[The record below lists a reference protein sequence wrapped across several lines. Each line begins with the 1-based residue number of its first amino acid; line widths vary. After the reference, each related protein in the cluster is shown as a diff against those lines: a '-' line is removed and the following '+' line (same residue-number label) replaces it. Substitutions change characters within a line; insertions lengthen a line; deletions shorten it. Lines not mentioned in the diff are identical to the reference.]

1 MQVYNYCLS
10 RKYQLL
16 FLTHTICLLGSIQ
29 IALGQISNS
38 PSNTYSPWI
47 NGTYNNLTAS
57 VTKTVA
63 SVLPLCVGGITN
75 VYNLTDESTNNFATV
90 SITGLGCSGTISVK
104 DNDEADIYPAGTWAG
119 FRIGSSGLL
128 SVNIAS
134 EVTITTYLNGTLQ
147 DTYNG
152 VTSLVGL
159 NSNLLLP
166 DGTTNLGFITTKP
179 FNEIRITY
187 SALVGLLFTGTV
199 YHAVIMKF
207 NPGPSINCGLS
218 NPWRQPA
225 YPVQVTNSGFTGVT
239 LGTILNPQNI
249 IDPNINNFATI
260 TLPLGI
266 AATGYISVKDQVTD
280 YTAGHFAG
288 FEISN
293 SALVGVLLLNNVT
306 ITTYLNGVQRQAM
319 TLSTSLIEFPL
330 LTGTG
335 RRAVGFYTGLSFDE
349 IRLTLN
355 QPIGLNLGSTLV
367 FAAIISNTPI
377 SPTSVSTTSPTICQG
392 QSSSLSA
399 TCTNG
404 TLKWYTDIGLIN
416 EVSNNVSP
424 VISTTY
430 YAACINGSCKSV
442 PSQLIITVIPA
453 PTGVTAS
460 PSSICSGQSTS
471 LLGTC
476 SSGILTWYSN
486 SALTTTISSSVTP
499 LSTTTYYG
507 ACVSGTC
514 KTIGVSIIVNVT
526 TTPLAP
532 GSLTASPGAICGGE
546 SSQLSGSCSVG
557 TLSWYTDTGLTIATT
572 STVNP
577 ITNTTYYAACVNGA
591 CKSGASNITLT
602 VCLPD
607 ISPTLDINNLEF
619 LTVGSKRDFVV
630 NIYEINGGS
639 AQPGSSISFKI
650 DKLSAFDITY
660 PFSTGTSNVFEG
672 LINSN
677 SDWDFTESSNTITVT
692 AKNGSTISPNGS
704 KKVGFQISRK
714 TGIPK
719 NTTQQLT
726 VTVASQSS
734 GEENTSNNIILTNI
748 IAN

>member
-16 FLTHTICLLGSIQ
+16 FLTHIICLLGSIQ
-29 IALGQISNS
+29 IALGQISNA
-38 PSNTYSPWI
+38 PSNTYSPWV

-57 VTKTVA
+57 VTKTVTNIF
-63 SVLPLCVGGITN
+63 PPCVGGITN
-75 VYNLTDESTNNFATV
+75 VNNLTDASTTNSATI
-90 SITGLGCSGTISVK
+90 SITGVGCSGTMSVK
-104 DNDEADIYPAGTWAG
+104 DNDAADIYPAGTWAG

-128 SVNIAS
+128 SVSIAS

-187 SALVGLLFTGTV
+187 STLVGLLFTGTV

-207 NPGPSINCGLS
+207 NQGPNINCQLS
-218 NPWRQPA
+218 NPLHQPK
-225 YPVQVTNSGFTGVT
+225 YPVQLSSAGLTGVT

-249 IDPNINNFATI
+249 IDPNINNAATI
-260 TLPLGI
+260 TLPLAI

-293 SALVGVLLLNNVT
+293 STIATVSLLENII
-306 ITTYLNGVQRQAM
+306 ITTYLNGVQRQAV
-319 TLSTSLIEFPL
+319 TLSSSLLELPI
-330 LTGTG
+330 LTDTE
-335 RRAVGFYTGLSFDE
+335 RRAVGFYTALSFDE
-349 IRLTLN
+349 IKLTLN
-355 QPIGLNLGSTLV
+355 QTIEVSLGSTLV
-367 FAAIISNTPI
+367 YAAIISSTPL
-377 SPTSVSTTSPTICQG
+377 SPTGLSSTSTAICQG
-392 QSSSLSA
+392 QSSTLSA
-399 TCTNG
+399 TCING
-404 TLKWYTDIGLIN
+404 TVKWYTDVGLIN

-424 VISTTY
+424 AITTTY
-430 YAACINGSCKSV
+430 YAACDNGSCKST
-442 PSQLIITVIPA
+442 PSQLIITVTPA
-453 PTGVTAS
+453 PFSVSAV
-460 PSSICSGQSTS
+460 PASICSGQSSS

-507 ACVSGTC
+507 ACVSGAC

-532 GSLTASPGAICGGE
+532 GSLTASPSAICGEE

-557 TLSWYTDTGLTIATT
+557 TLSWYSDTGLTTATT

-577 ITNTTYYAACVNGA
+577 ITSTTYYAACVNGA

-650 DKLSAFDITY
+650 DKISAFDITY

-677 SDWDFTESSNTITVT
+677 SDWDFTEGSNTITVT
-692 AKNGSTISPNGS
+692 AKNGSTISPKGS

-726 VTVASQSS
+726 VTVAPQSS